1 MLVLSR
7 KLGESIVMSDNQN
20 NEVWIKVVR
29 ISGGRVQI
37 AFNAPIDIA
46 IRRSELCKRPAT
58 GRLPNCQSMSLR
70 IFVSK
75 PRSLEQSSSLR

>member
-46 IRRSELCKRPAT
+46 IRRSELSVNEPENIRKQAAFIRA
-58 GRLPNCQSMSLR
+58 
-70 IFVSK
+70 K
-75 PRSLEQSSSLR
+75 